1 MNDYQKFL
9 RQRKI
14 LIAAII
20 FCVAIIV
27 FGSGYIVLKLDPE
40 FSILPGIPE
49 IIVDH
54 GDEIGGTT
62 KPEPDDET
70 EPHTEPTDPDNTSE
84 PATPETP
91 STPETPATPETPS
104 TPVTPPTTPNYAHY
118 ADHADYANYTDR
130 AGPRTDP
137 SRDQRHL
144 STTNPEQIQTHN

>member
-104 TPVTPPTTPNYAHY
+104 TPVTPPTLRPL
-118 ADHADYANYTDR
+118 R
-130 AGPRTDP
+130 RPRRLRQLHRP
-137 SRDQRHL
+137 SRTTNRPKPR
-144 STTNPEQIQTHN
+144 STTFIDN